1 MASDITKLRGEMA
14 IAADAMERATENWR
28 RETMREI
35 GRLRAALETANEKL
49 AEAHTGWADALQ
61 RNEPQRA
68 PQRKGGRGSP
78 AMHVYDTGLRAELET
93 ARLLREGPCIHSVQT
108 AGCVGCLQMAI
119 DRQTAELETA
129 QREWRRWEDEA
140 YMCSS
145 GMNRNAPRKEKGAE
159 DRPRCT
165 CTTPAGSEHSRGCPS
180 YHRKGADDGE

>member
-49 AEAHTGWADALQ
+49 AEAHTGWADASHQMTVDGLEIQ
-61 RNEPQRA
+61 
-68 PQRKGGRGSP
+68 
-78 AMHVYDTGLRAELET
+78 TLRAELET